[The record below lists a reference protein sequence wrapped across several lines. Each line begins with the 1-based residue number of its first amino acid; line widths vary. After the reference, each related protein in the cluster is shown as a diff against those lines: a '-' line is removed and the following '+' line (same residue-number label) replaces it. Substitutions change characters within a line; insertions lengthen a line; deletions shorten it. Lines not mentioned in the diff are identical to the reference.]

1 MLPGCHLACAPAPLI
16 GCINRAGRVGSWWG
30 RAHRA
35 VHLRRLSRKQK
46 TAMPQTADIERF
58 RRNYEDE
65 IAGAAMYTMLAQ
77 AERDPVRQDLF
88 RQLAA
93 AETDHANLW
102 RDKLVAA
109 GVPVAEV
116 KLPFKV
122 RLVGWLARTFGIA
135 FVLPTIANA
144 EFADRNKYA
153 NQPDA
158 HAISAEERGHAAVIQ
173 AAVGHA
179 PNANVGADI
188 AKAEKWHR
196 GAASGNDLRA
206 AVLGANDGLVSN
218 FCLIMGIAGAGTANN
233 TILLTGFAGLI
244 AGACSMALGEWLSVT
259 NARELAQSQMSREAQ
274 EIEQTPEAEEKELAL
289 IYQAKGIEKEDAQ
302 RMARHLMR
310 DKGAAL
316 DTLAR
321 EELGINPED
330 LGGNPWSAAITS
342 FVLFAIGAL
351 FPVLPFVWLQGPAAI
366 AVSVVLAAFAL
377 FAIGIVTS
385 LFNGRSPWFSAARQV
400 VIGCAAAAVT
410 YGAGAALGVSV
421 S

>member
-1 MLPGCHLACAPAPLI
+1 
-16 GCINRAGRVGSWWG
+16 
-30 RAHRA
+30 
-35 VHLRRLSRKQK
+35 
-46 TAMPQTADIERF
+46 MPHSEIERY

-65 IAGAAMYTMLAQ
+65 VAGAATYAALME
-77 AERDPVRQDLF
+77 AEKDPVRADLF
-88 RQLAA
+88 RQLAD
-93 AETDHANLW
+93 AEREHAELW
-102 RDKLVAA
+102 RKKLVEA
-109 GVPVAEV
+109 GALVPEV

-122 RLVGWLARTFGIA
+122 KMVGWLARRFGIA
-135 FVLPTIANA
+135 FVLPTVANA
-144 EFADRNKYA
+144 EYADRNKYA

-158 HAISAEERGHAAVIQ
+158 QAISAEERGHAAVIQ
-173 AAVGHA
+173 AAVQSPHGV
-179 PNANVGADI
+179 PGANVGPNI

-218 FCLIMGIAGAGTANN
+218 FCLIMGIAGAGTEAR
-233 TILLTGFAGLI
+233 TILLTGFAGLA

-259 NARELAQSQMSREAQ
+259 NARELAQSQMSREAE

-289 IYQAKGIEKEDAQ
+289 IYQAKGIEKADAQ

-330 LGGNPWSAAITS
+330 LGGNPWSAAATS
-342 FVLFAIGAL
+342 FVLFSIGAL
-351 FPVLPFVWLQGPAAI
+351 FPLLPFVWLKGVPGI
-366 AVSVVLAAFAL
+366 ALSVGLSAFAL
-377 FAIGIVTS
+377 AAIGVVTS
-385 LFNGRSPWFSAARQV
+385 LFNGRNPAYSAARQV

-410 YGAGAALGVSV
+410 YGVGALMGVSL

>member
-1 MLPGCHLACAPAPLI
+1 
-16 GCINRAGRVGSWWG
+16 
-30 RAHRA
+30 
-35 VHLRRLSRKQK
+35 
-46 TAMPQTADIERF
+46 MPQSDVERY

-65 IAGAAMYTMLAQ
+65 IAGAAMYAVLVE
-77 AERDPVRQDLF
+77 AEKDPVRADLF
-88 RQLAA
+88 RQLAD
-93 AETDHANLW
+93 AEREHAELW
-102 RDKLVAA
+102 RKKLVDA
-109 GVPVAEV
+109 GAPVPEV

-122 RLVGWLARTFGIA
+122 KMVGSLARGFGIA

-144 EFADRNKYA
+144 EYADRNKYA

-158 HAISAEERGHAAVIQ
+158 QAISAEERGHAAVIQ
-173 AAVGHA
+173 AAVQSAQGG
-179 PNANVGADI
+179 PGVNVGTDI
-188 AKAEKWHR
+188 ANAEKWHR

-218 FCLIMGIAGAGTANN
+218 FCLIMGIAGAGTEAK
-233 TILLTGFAGLI
+233 TILLTGFAGLA

-259 NARELAQSQMSREAQ
+259 NARELAQSQMSREAE

-289 IYQAKGIEKEDAQ
+289 IYQAKGIEKADAQ

-330 LGGNPWSAAITS
+330 LGGNPWSAAATS
-342 FVLFAIGAL
+342 FVLFSIGAL
-351 FPVLPFVWLQGPAAI
+351 FPLLPFVWLKGTPGI
-366 AVSVVLAAFAL
+366 ALSVGLSAFAL
-377 FAIGIVTS
+377 AAIGVVTS
-385 LFNGRSPWFSAARQV
+385 LFNGRHPAYSAARQV

-410 YGAGAALGVSV
+410 YGVGALMGVSL

>member
-1 MLPGCHLACAPAPLI
+1 MT
-16 GCINRAGRVGSWWG
+16 S
-30 RAHRA
+30 
-35 VHLRRLSRKQK
+35 S
-46 TAMPQTADIERF
+46 TDIERY
-58 RRNYEDE
+58 RRNYADE
-65 IAGAAMYTMLAQ
+65 IAGAAMYAALVE
-77 AERDPVRQDLF
+77 AEKDPVRRDLF
-88 RQLAA
+88 RQLAD
-93 AETDHANLW
+93 AEREHAHLW

-109 GVPVAEV
+109 GAEVQPV

-122 RLVGWLARTFGIA
+122 RMVGMLAKCFGIG

-153 NQPDA
+153 DQPDA
-158 HAISAEERGHAAVIQ
+158 QAISAEERGHAAVIQ
-173 AAVGHA
+173 AAV
-179 PNANVGADI
+179 ANRPGASVGADI

-218 FCLIMGIAGAGTANN
+218 FCLIMGIAGAGTANS
-233 TILLTGFAGLI
+233 TILLTGFAGLV

-259 NARELAQSQMSREAQ
+259 NARELAQSQMSREAE

-289 IYQAKGIEKEDAQ
+289 IYQAKGLEKTDAQ
-302 RMARHLMR
+302 RMAKHLMR

-321 EELGINPED
+321 EELGINPAD
-330 LGGNPWSAAITS
+330 LGGNPWSAAATS
-342 FVLFAIGAL
+342 FVLFTVGAL
-351 FPVLPFVWLQGPAAI
+351 FPVLPFVWLKGYAGI
-366 AVSVVLAAFAL
+366 GLSVGLSAFAL
-377 FAIGIVTS
+377 FAIGIITS

-400 VIGCAAAAVT
+400 AIGCVAAAVT
-410 YGAGAALGVSV
+410 YGVGAMLGVSL